1 MKKLLSKLTIL
12 SLGIFFSTT
21 GSAQTT
27 GVLTFTFTEVPV
39 ATASTYQSTGK
50 HDLAV
55 WIQTSAGA
63 FVKTKLRYAGGGT
76 SDHLPTW
83 ASQASCTGG
92 SCISAGCNTV
102 DGTTGATQSSFK
114 TYTVSWDGKKGA
126 AATGTVQPDGVYKV
140 TIQSTWNHGTGGT
153 ATTSYTFTKG
163 PTVDD
168 QAPANTTNFSNVV
181 LHWQPTGTVG
191 IDETASNPTIS
202 VAPNPSNGIFNVDF
216 KNANSIKVFNALGVL
231 VYDEKIEQAT
241 EGTKA
246 VDLSSF
252 SDGIYFINVS
262 NGKGSINHKIILN
275 K

>member
-21 GSAQTT
+21 GSAQTP
-27 GVLTFTFTEVPV
+27 GFLTVVYTPTVPSTATFYSGKRNLGAAWIET
-39 ATASTYQSTGK
+39 STG
-50 HDLAV
+50 
-55 WIQTSAGA
+55 T
-63 FVKTKLRYAGGGT
+63 FVKTKLKFCGGNC
-76 SDHLPTW
+76 DHVSSSPWQT
-83 ASQASCTGG
+83 A
-92 SCISAGCNTV
+92 SAGN
-102 DGTTGATQSSFK
+102 TTGADVASGATKSSF
-114 TYTVSWDGKKGA
+114 
-126 AATGTVQPDGVYKV
+126 AATTFTWNGTNTAGAIVADGNYNIKIYSV
-140 TIQSTWNHGTGGT
+140 WNHGS
-153 ATTSYTFTKG
+153 TSNQLYTSTVAFTKG
-163 PTVDD
+163 TTPSTVT
-168 QAPANTTNFSNVV
+168 PAATNW
-181 LHWQPTGTVG
+181 LTGVTVIWTPSAVG
-191 IDETASNPTIS
+191 IEENVSNPTIS